1 MGSSQVINL
10 SSPSRNLLKACA
22 CVRNMFKTA
31 SEVLQVSSRAA
42 NGWVSRRFLVTLWY
56 SVEAVFNMVVKLL
69 VEEPAVWDLADIE

>member
-1 MGSSQVINL
+1 
-10 SSPSRNLLKACA
+10 
-22 CVRNMFKTA
+22 MFKTA
-31 SEVLQVSSRAA
+31 SGVLQVSSRAA